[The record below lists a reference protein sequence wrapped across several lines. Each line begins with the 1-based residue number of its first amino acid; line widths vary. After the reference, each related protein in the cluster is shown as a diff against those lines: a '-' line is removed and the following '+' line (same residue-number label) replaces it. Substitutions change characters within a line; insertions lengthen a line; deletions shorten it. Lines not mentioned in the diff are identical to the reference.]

1 MEPYRP
7 RRTDALTDI
16 AERRTGQSRGHSVMT
31 PITDHNAARLRRFG
45 SIKRNF
51 RPVLSSHQ
59 SLSAFPNALHYLRD
73 RLGPGQFGGLPCPD
87 LHSLRVALFLGR

>member
-1 MEPYRP
+1 MLHAYGF
-7 RRTDALTDI
+7 L
-16 AERRTGQSRGHSVMT
+16 
-31 PITDHNAARLRRFG
+31 G